1 MFHDILVALDQT
13 ATAQRA
19 LQEAIELA
27 EALNARL
34 TIISIVPHIPSFA
47 YRAGIDVGAL
57 EQEAEKESEKLL
69 RESVSGLPEDLP
81 VTTMLKHGHPGEEIV
96 RQIEADKHDLV
107 VMGSRGLGRVTSNLF
122 GTVGGYVHF
131 HARVAMLV
139 IHPEEESDA

>member
-1 MFHDILVALDQT
+1 MFRDILVALDQT

-34 TIISIVPHIPSFA
+34 TLISIVPHIPSFA

-81 VTTMLKHGHPGEEIV
+81 VTTVLKHGHPGEEIV
-96 RQIEADKHDLV
+96 TQIEAGKHDLV

-122 GTVGGYVHF
+122 GTAGGYVHF